1 MKNIDKAKL
10 LNKIKK
16 FFEENN
22 INIESC
28 GCCGGYH
35 LEVKGEELCSG
46 ENFKEE
52 VQNDINYFKE
62 NSGKIPVH
70 FQNDAYPE
78 ITFIKDDDKIVN
90 LGGRSYPFNK
100 YFKRCNN
107 KQLLEYFKLWI

>member
-22 INIESC
+22 INITSC

-35 LEVKGEELCSG
+35 LEVNSEELCEG

-52 VQNDINYFKE
+52 IQNNINYFKE

-70 FQNDAYPE
+70 FQNDTQPE
-78 ITFIKDDDKIVN
+78 ITFIKDNGKLVN
-90 LGGRSYPFNK
+90 LGGRSYPFNR
-100 YFKRCNN
+100 YFKRLN
-107 KQLLEYFKLWI
+107 KQLQEYFKLWI